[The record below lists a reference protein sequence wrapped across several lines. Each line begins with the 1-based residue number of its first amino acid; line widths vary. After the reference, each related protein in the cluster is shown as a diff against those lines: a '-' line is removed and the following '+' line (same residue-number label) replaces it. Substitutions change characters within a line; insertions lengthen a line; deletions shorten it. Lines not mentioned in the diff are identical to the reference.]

1 MKESL
6 IDIVKVAG
14 EEILKVS
21 DDKSFSTKGDYSPL
35 TAADKVSHDYLKAA
49 LVTLYDVPVLSEEE
63 CVPFESRS
71 QWKEFWLI
79 DPLDGTKEFIN
90 GYDDYCINV
99 ALIQDNQPVI
109 GIIYAP
115 KLDEIYYAQKGCG
128 FEYRGAPHQRSEQGV
143 TVAISRFHHSDATKK
158 FMQVNQLTYTST
170 IGAALKF
177 GRMALGLIDI
187 YPRFEGSKE
196 WDTAAGQIILE
207 ESGGSLVDLKTR
219 KKPLY
224 NKKSVKNNYF
234 IALRNELDH
243 TKFQCG
249 DLV

>member
-21 DDKSFSTKGDYSPL
+21 DDKSFRTKGDYSPF
-35 TAADKVSHDYLKAA
+35 TAADKVSHNYLTAA

-79 DPLDGTKEFIN
+79 DPLDGTKEFIH
-90 GYDDYCINV
+90 GYEDYCINV
-99 ALIQDNQPVI
+99 ALIQNNQPVI
-109 GIIYAP
+109 GVIYAP

-128 FEYRGAPHQRSEQGV
+128 FEYRGGPHKRSEQGV
-143 TVAISRFHHSDATKK
+143 IVAASRFHHSDATKK
-158 FMQVNQLTYTST
+158 FMQVNQLTHTSA

-207 ESGGSLVDLKTR
+207 ESGGCLVDLKTS
-219 KKPLY
+219 KKPVY
-224 NKKSVKNNYF
+224 NKKSFENNYF
-234 IALRNELDH
+234 IAVRNQLDYK
-243 TKFQCG
+243 KFQYG